1 LLTARNYFYEMGEI
15 DVIENIYLK
24 ELAVIPSIIIL
35 NFYEISTWITWKL
48 QVTHNL
54 TENDINPCI
63 IQ

>member
-1 LLTARNYFYEMGEI
+1 MGEI